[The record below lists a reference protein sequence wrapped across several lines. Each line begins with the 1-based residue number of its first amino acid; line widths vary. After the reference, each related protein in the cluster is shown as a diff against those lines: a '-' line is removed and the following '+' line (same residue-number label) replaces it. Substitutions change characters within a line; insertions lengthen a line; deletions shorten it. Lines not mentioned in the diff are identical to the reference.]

1 MPLILQTAC
10 DALLAVLFLALAL
23 ALWGLS
29 RRLNRPTR
37 RQAIFAL
44 IGFCAL
50 AAAAQFA
57 QVIAN
62 WHGIPTV
69 VASLKA
75 ASAFVGVGAVLLFW
89 MTFLRQ
95 RSPDGFKAAPSHAAP
110 TNGGRREQALDPPGE
125 SASRIPQGVPGNPTD
140 EQTAELIA
148 ANERLEREIRD
159 RKQVQDNLYRA
170 IEEREALLREVHHRV
185 KNNLQL
191 VTSLLNMQI
200 RGEESEHLRQRLRE
214 AQTRINVL
222 SVVHNKMYAGEDLAS
237 INLATLLPDLCEQI
251 ARMQNVDP
259 TRIRLETNAEP
270 IRTDMDHA
278 IPMALLTTE
287 AVTNALKHAFPNG
300 RPGVVRVS
308 LVENGTFVLLR
319 IADNGVGFTPDVDD
333 KPGALGST
341 LIRGMA
347 RQLDGTLDV
356 RSEEGV
362 EIVVTMPRD
371 GLVAKPGLRKT
382 V

>member
-10 DALLAVLFLALAL
+10 DALLAILFLALAL

-37 RQAIFAL
+37 RRTIFAL

-50 AAAAQFA
+50 AAAAQLA

-75 ASAFVGVGAVLLFW
+75 ATAFVGVGAVLLFW
-89 MTFLRQ
+89 MTFLQQ
-95 RSPDGFKAAPSHAAP
+95 RSPDGFKAVPSHAAP

-125 SASRIPQGVPGNPTD
+125 GASRISQGVPGNPTD
-140 EQTAELIA
+140 ERTAELIA

-237 INLATLLPDLCEQI
+237 VNLATLLPDLCEQI
-251 ARMQNVDP
+251 ARMQNVDL
-259 TRIRLETNAEP
+259 TRISLETDAEP

-300 RPGVVRVS
+300 RPGVIRVS

-319 IADNGVGFTPDVDD
+319 IADNGIGITPDIDD

-356 RSEEGV
+356 RSEKGV

-371 GLVAKPGLRKT
+371 GLVVKPGLRKT
-382 V
+382 A

>member
-1 MPLILQTAC
+1 MSLILQTAC
-10 DALLAVLFLALAL
+10 DALLAMLFLALAL

-29 RRLNRPTR
+29 RRLNRPTLR
-37 RQAIFAL
+37 RTIFVL

-57 QVIAN
+57 QAIAN
-62 WHGIPTV
+62 WRGIPAV

-75 ASAFVGVGAVLLFW
+75 ATAFAGAGAVLLFW
-89 MTFLRQ
+89 TTFLRQ
-95 RSPDGFKAAPSHAAP
+95 RSPDEFEAAPSP
-110 TNGGRREQALDPPGE
+110 TASPNGGCREHPWVPPGE
-125 SASRIPQGVPGNPTD
+125 IASKVARSVFDNPVDDRT
-140 EQTAELIA
+140 TELIA

-200 RGEESEHLRQRLRE
+200 RGEESERLRQRLRE

-237 INLATLLPDLCEQI
+237 VDLATLLPDLCEQI
-251 ARMQNVDP
+251 ARMQALDSN
-259 TRIRLETNAEP
+259 RIRLETDAEP

-287 AVTNALKHAFPNG
+287 AVTNALKHAFPDD
-300 RPGVVRVS
+300 RPGIVRVS
-308 LVENGTFVLLR
+308 LVEDGAAVLLR
-319 IADNGVGFTPDVDD
+319 IADNGIGFAPDADG
-333 KPGALGST
+333 KAGALGLT

-347 RQLDGTLDV
+347 RQLDGTLEV
-356 RSEEGV
+356 RTEDGV
-362 EIVVTMPRD
+362 EIVVSMPRNS
-371 GLVAKPGLRKT
+371 LIAKPGLRET
-382 V
+382 A

>member
-75 ASAFVGVGAVLLFW
+75 ATAFAGAGAVLLFW

-95 RSPDGFKAAPSHAAP
+95 RSPDGFKAVPSHAAP
-110 TNGGRREQALDPPGE
+110 TNGGRREQTLDPPGE

-140 EQTAELIA
+140 ERTAELIA

-200 RGEESEHLRQRLRE
+200 RGEESEYLRQRLRE

-237 INLATLLPDLCEQI
+237 VNLATLLPDLCEQI

-259 TRIRLETNAEP
+259 TRIRLETDAEP

-362 EIVVTMPRD
+362 EVVVTMPRD
-371 GLVAKPGLRKT
+371 GLVVKPGLRKT
-382 V
+382 A